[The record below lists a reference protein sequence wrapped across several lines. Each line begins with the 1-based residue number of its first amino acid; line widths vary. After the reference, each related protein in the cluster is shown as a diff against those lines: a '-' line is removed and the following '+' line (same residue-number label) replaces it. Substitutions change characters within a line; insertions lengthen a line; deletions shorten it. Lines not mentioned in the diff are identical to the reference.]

1 MQDNY
6 RKLLTYAYNIVG
18 SYEDAKDLVQD
29 VIEKFITLD
38 KSNIRDESNFLI
50 KSTINHSINFKNRH
64 SKKEVFGEWLPEPV
78 SFVNAETKL
87 IKEQTAGYTMLVLL
101 ENLNP
106 KERAVFILK
115 EGFSYSH
122 SEIAELLEISQD
134 NSRQLLSR
142 ASKQLKNIS
151 YMPDNFSS
159 TINSDVLKKYQK
171 ALNELISIL
180 SENLSPGNYSLN
192 RSFLK
197 LNDNGTQ
204 VKVSFLQDI
213 EQSFDRVIAC
223 DGINSVVRNQVY
235 PKIKKRY
242 SGQTTW
248 RGIATCELPYEFDET
263 YYEMWGNNLRFGV
276 CPLGNNKY
284 YWYAVKVVPAG
295 QKDDTESW

>member
-78 SFVNAETKL
+78 SFDNAETKL

-122 SEIAELLEISQD
+122 SEIAELLEISPD

-142 ASKQLKNIS
+142 AGKQLKDIS
-151 YMPDNFSS
+151 YMPDNFNS

-171 ALNELISIL
+171 ALNESKI
-180 SENLSPGNYSLN
+180 
-192 RSFLK
+192 K
-197 LNDNGTQ
+197 
-204 VKVSFLQDI
+204 DI
-213 EQSFDRVIAC
+213 ESLLVNDIKLTA
-223 DGINSVVRNQVY
+223 DGG
-235 PKIKKRY
+235 K
-242 SGQTTW
+242 
-248 RGIATCELPYEFDET
+248 E
-263 YYEMWGNNLRFGV
+263 
-276 CPLGNNKY
+276 
-284 YWYAVKVVPAG
+284 VKVVKATEVGKTATATLLAYVQQQFLSGKTFSFHNFNHQPAICFWQNEKLYNCQILSIDNQG
-295 QKDDTESW
+295 QIQQIYSIVDPVKLKNLL

>member
-78 SFVNAETKL
+78 SFDNAETKL

-106 KERAVFILK
+106 KETAVFILK

-122 SEIAELLEISQD
+122 SEISELLDISQD

-142 ASKQLKNIS
+142 AGKQLKDIS
-151 YMPDNFSS
+151 YMPDNVSS
-159 TINSDVLKKYQK
+159 AINSDVLKKYQK
-171 ALNELISIL
+171 ALNES
-180 SENLSPGNYSLN
+180 
-192 RSFLK
+192 
-197 LNDNGTQ
+197 
-204 VKVSFLQDI
+204 
-213 EQSFDRVIAC
+213 
-223 DGINSVVRNQVY
+223 
-235 PKIKKRY
+235 KIKDLESLLVNDIKLTAD
-242 SGQTTW
+242 G
-248 RGIATCELPYEFDET
+248 G
-263 YYEMWGNNLRFGV
+263 
-276 CPLGNNKY
+276 KK
-284 YWYAVKVVPAG
+284 VKVVKATEVGKTATATLLAYVQQQFLSDKTFSFHNFNHQPAICFWQNDKLYNCQILSIDNQG
-295 QKDDTESW
+295 QIQQIYSIVDPVKLKNLL

>member
-50 KSTINHSINFKNRH
+50 KNTINHSINFKNRH

-78 SFVNAETKL
+78 SFDNAETKL

-122 SEIAELLEISQD
+122 SEIAELLNISQD

-142 ASKQLKNIS
+142 ASKQLKEIS

-159 TINSDVLKKYQK
+159 AINPDVLKKYQK
-171 ALNELISIL
+171 ALNESKI
-180 SENLSPGNYSLN
+180 E
-192 RSFLK
+192 
-197 LNDNGTQ
+197 
-204 VKVSFLQDI
+204 DI
-213 EQSFDRVIAC
+213 ESLLVNDIKLTA
-223 DGINSVVRNQVY
+223 DGG
-235 PKIKKRY
+235 KK
-242 SGQTTW
+242 
-248 RGIATCELPYEFDET
+248 
-263 YYEMWGNNLRFGV
+263 
-276 CPLGNNKY
+276 
-284 YWYAVKVVPAG
+284 VKVVKATEVGKTATATLLAYVQQQFLSDKTFSFHNFNHQPAVCFWQNDKLYNCQILSIDNQG
-295 QKDDTESW
+295 QIQQIYSIVDPVKLKNLL

>member
-78 SFVNAETKL
+78 SFDNAETKL

-122 SEIAELLEISQD
+122 SEISELLDISQD

-142 ASKQLKNIS
+142 AGKQLKDIS
-151 YMPDNFSS
+151 YMPDNVSS
-159 TINSDVLKKYQK
+159 AINSDVLKKYQK
-171 ALNELISIL
+171 ALNESKI
-180 SENLSPGNYSLN
+180 E
-192 RSFLK
+192 
-197 LNDNGTQ
+197 
-204 VKVSFLQDI
+204 DI
-213 EQSFDRVIAC
+213 ESLLVNDIKLTA
-223 DGINSVVRNQVY
+223 DGG
-235 PKIKKRY
+235 KK
-242 SGQTTW
+242 
-248 RGIATCELPYEFDET
+248 
-263 YYEMWGNNLRFGV
+263 
-276 CPLGNNKY
+276 
-284 YWYAVKVVPAG
+284 VKVVKATEVGKTATATLLAYVQQQFLSDKTFSFHNFNHQPAICFWQNDKLYNCQILSIDNQG
-295 QKDDTESW
+295 QIQQIYSIVDPVKLKNLL

>member
-38 KSNIRDESNFLI
+38 KSNIRDEANFLI

-78 SFVNAETKL
+78 SFENAETKL
-87 IKEQTAGYTMLVLL
+87 IKEQTVGYTMLVLL

-122 SEIAELLEISQD
+122 SEIAELLNISQD

-142 ASKQLKNIS
+142 AGKQLKDIS
-151 YMPDNFSS
+151 YMPDNFNS

-171 ALNELISIL
+171 ALNESKI
-180 SENLSPGNYSLN
+180 E
-192 RSFLK
+192 
-197 LNDNGTQ
+197 
-204 VKVSFLQDI
+204 DI
-213 EQSFDRVIAC
+213 ESLLVNDIKLTA
-223 DGINSVVRNQVY
+223 DGG
-235 PKIKKRY
+235 KK
-242 SGQTTW
+242 
-248 RGIATCELPYEFDET
+248 
-263 YYEMWGNNLRFGV
+263 
-276 CPLGNNKY
+276 
-284 YWYAVKVVPAG
+284 VKVVKATEVGKTATATLLAYVQQQFLSDKTFSFHNFNHQPAICFWQNEKLYNCQVLSIDNQG
-295 QKDDTESW
+295 QIQQIYSIVDPVKLKNLL

>member
-78 SFVNAETKL
+78 SFDNAETKL

-122 SEIAELLEISQD
+122 SEISELLDISQD

-142 ASKQLKNIS
+142 AGKQLKDIS
-151 YMPDNFSS
+151 YMPDNVSS
-159 TINSDVLKKYQK
+159 AINSDVLKKYQK
-171 ALNELISIL
+171 ALNES
-180 SENLSPGNYSLN
+180 
-192 RSFLK
+192 
-197 LNDNGTQ
+197 
-204 VKVSFLQDI
+204 
-213 EQSFDRVIAC
+213 
-223 DGINSVVRNQVY
+223 
-235 PKIKKRY
+235 KIKDLESLLVNDIKLTAD
-242 SGQTTW
+242 G
-248 RGIATCELPYEFDET
+248 G
-263 YYEMWGNNLRFGV
+263 
-276 CPLGNNKY
+276 KK
-284 YWYAVKVVPAG
+284 VKVVKATEVGKTATATLLAYVQQQFLSDKTFSFHNFNHQPAICFWQNDKLYNCQILSIDNQG
-295 QKDDTESW
+295 QIQQIYSIVDPVKLKNLL